1 MEMFRINFIGFFRS
15 FFPFQLVFSHLKYN
29 TVGVLAW
36 LIFFFII
43 TDNLGTQFGL
53 PILFYSPEYLG
64 ETSFWS
70 FGILGFGFGGLMM
83 AFNTYSYSKLGKR
96 FPFLVFIKRPFIRF
110 CKNNS
115 IIPLIFFAVYLYN
128 MVKYQWVEEYASS
141 WTILYYSFSFVFGI
155 ILFVALSFIYFFPFS
170 NRLKRFGLEVDED
183 SGYSFQTDYT
193 EKKGKWY
200 SRIFAKTEQRYLYF
214 GKSFKINLS
223 RPISHIDDSVV
234 QKVLVRNRINTALFE
249 ILTFIFFISV
259 SLLADRSYF
268 EIPAALSVVLLVT
281 LHFMV
286 YSMLQKWFRKWILF
300 IIVIAILLMNS
311 FSKNTDYFS
320 FKNYAYGLDYNSTKK
335 PHYSIENI
343 EYNATKD
350 KDKESSPSYQNYISI
365 LEKWKESTGEEK
377 PKLIIVNS
385 SGGGLR
391 STLWTFEILQKLD
404 QSFNGEFKKK
414 IHLYTGASGGM
425 VGASYFRELCLR
437 EKKGEITNIYSNQYF
452 NQMGKDMLN
461 RLAFSASTRDM
472 FLRVQKFKYGGYSYP
487 RDRGYAFEEQLHANT
502 KHKMDHTL
510 GYYTSYEKNAD
521 IPLMIITPTI
531 VNDGRRMII
540 SAQSLSFLTT
550 PSTYGGIYSK
560 TNENIDYMSFFKDI
574 NPQNIRFSSVLRSSS
589 TFPFVT
595 PMVTLPTIP
604 EVQLMD
610 AGIRDN
616 YGVKIT
622 MEVLFNINNWIK
634 ENTSGVII
642 LKLRDTK
649 EILENTVYHQVS
661 LINKLTLPFG
671 NMYSNFP
678 RTQDFDQDQ
687 LLKMGSKSF
696 DFPFDIVSFN
706 LRENVNDKISL
717 SWHLSLQEKN
727 KIKKAF
733 YSSSNQKSYERL
745 KVLLKKK

>member
-1 MEMFRINFIGFFRS
+1 MEKFGINLIRFFRS

-29 TVGVLAW
+29 TIGIFAW
-36 LIFFFII
+36 LIFFLII
-43 TDNLGTQFGL
+43 TDNLGSQFGF

-64 ETSFWS
+64 KTSFWS
-70 FGILGFGFGGLMM
+70 FAILGFGFGGLMM

-115 IIPLIFFAVYLYN
+115 IIPLSFFVLYLIN
-128 MVKYQWVEEYASS
+128 MARFQWREEYASS
-141 WTILYYSFSFVFGI
+141 FNILTYSISFIIGI
-155 ILFVALSFIYFFPFS
+155 IIFVSISFIIFFPFTK
-170 NRLKRFGLEVDED
+170 RLKRLGVVVDED
-183 SGYSFQTDYT
+183 SFYSFKAAIP
-193 EKKGKWY
+193 EKKDKWY
-200 SRIFAKTEQRYLYF
+200 SRIFAKTEQRYLYY
-214 GKSFKINLS
+214 GRGFKINLS
-223 RPISHIDDSVV
+223 RPISHIDDSIV
-234 QKVLVRNRINTALFE
+234 QKVLVRNRINTSFFE
-249 ILTFIFFISV
+249 ILTVIFFISV
-259 SLLADRSYF
+259 SLLADRTFF
-268 EIPAALSVVLLVT
+268 EIPAAMSIVLLVT
-281 LHFMV
+281 LIFMV
-286 YSMLQKWFRKWILF
+286 YSMLQKWFRKWVLF
-300 IIVIAILLMNS
+300 IVVIAIIMMNS
-311 FSKNTDYFS
+311 FSKHTDYFS
-320 FKNYAYGLDYNSTKK
+320 FKNFAYGLNYDSHKK
-335 PHYSIENI
+335 PRYSLKNI
-343 EYNATKD
+343 ELNAIRD
-350 KDKESSPSYQNYISI
+350 ISKESSTSFQNYINI
-365 LEKWKESTGEEK
+365 LENWKKGTGEDK

-391 STLWTFEILQKLD
+391 SSLWTFEILQKLD

-414 IHLYTGASGGM
+414 IHIYTGASGGM
-425 VGASYFRELCLR
+425 IGASYFRELCLR
-437 EKKGEITNIYSNQYF
+437 EKKGEIKNIYSIQYF
-452 NQMGKDMLN
+452 NQMGMDMLN

-502 KHKMDHTL
+502 QHKMDHTL
-510 GYYTSYEKNAD
+510 GYYSEYEKNAD

-531 VNDGRRMII
+531 VNDGRRMLF
-540 SAQSLSFLTT
+540 SSQSLSFLSI
-550 PSTYGGIYSK
+550 PSSYGGIYSK
-560 TNENIDYMSFFKDI
+560 TNENIDYLSFFKNI
-574 NPQNIRFSSVLRSSS
+574 NPQNIRFSSVLRASS

-622 MEVLFNINNWIK
+622 MEIIYNISKWIE

-649 EILENTVYHQVS
+649 EVLENTTYHQVS

-678 RTQDFDQDQ
+678 RTQDFDQDE

-696 DFPFDIVSFN
+696 TFPFDIISFN

-727 KIKKAF
+727 RIKKAF
-733 YSSSNQKSYERL
+733 YSKSNQKSYDRL
-745 KVLLKKK
+745 KNLLNKN